1 MIQNSI
7 SDNRIVWLDVIRC
20 VAMIMVIG
28 VHCIDPFYISPTMR
42 AIPEYTHWAAIYG
55 SLLRPSV
62 PLFVMMTGL
71 LLLPV
76 KKQPLGKFYKKRI
89 YRVLF
94 PFLIWSV
101 LYSMFPWVTGVLGL
115 PKEIIGDFFCYTQ
128 GQESQSLIDSLKDVA
143 MIPFNFSHKEN
154 HMWYIYLLI
163 GLYLYMPF
171 VSAWIENAD
180 RKTKRAFLLI
190 WIISLF
196 IPYLKEYVA
205 NCLFERSGYVFGTDT
220 WNEFGLFYYFA
231 GFNGYLLLG
240 HYVKKGNDWSLMK
253 TFILCI
259 LMFAVGYYITYTGF
273 STTAS
278 NPNVTETEM
287 ELFFTFCS
295 PNVLLMT
302 LATFLLLQKVVITN
316 STVIKVL
323 ANMTQCGFGIYMV
336 HYFVVGPFFLLIGPS
351 SLPIPLQVP
360 LMAICIFLCSWA
372 FTALIYKLMPRKAV
386 WFMG

>member
-154 HMWYIYLLI
+154 HMWYTYLLI

-171 VSAWIENAD
+171 FSAWIENAD

-278 NPNVTETEM
+278 NPNATETEM

>member
-171 VSAWIENAD
+171 FSAWIENAD
-180 RKTKRAFLLI
+180 RKTKRTFLLI

-278 NPNVTETEM
+278 NPNATETEM

>member
-42 AIPEYTHWAAIYG
+42 VIPEYTHWAAIYG

-171 VSAWIENAD
+171 FSAWIENAD